1 MSKAKELG
9 NKGEE
14 IAVAHLKSIGYEILH
29 VNWFSQHLELDIVA
43 RDGNELVI
51 VEVKTR
57 GSDSYEH
64 PSEAVSNK
72 KIRFLV
78 NAAEA
83 YIQENNI
90 NLDTR
95 FDVISIVFMG
105 GKFDLEHFINAFYP
119 PVN

>member
-1 MSKAKELG
+1 MSKASELG

-14 IAVAHLKSIGYEILH
+14 LAVQHLKSVGYEILE
-29 VNWFSQHLELDIVA
+29 VNWFSGHLEIDIIA
-43 RDGNELVI
+43 KDGNELVI
-51 VEVKTR
+51 VEVKAR
-57 GSDSYEH
+57 GTDSYEH

-83 YIQENNI
+83 YIFEKDI

-95 FDVISIVFMG
+95 FDVISIIFN
-105 GKFDLEHFINAFYP
+105 GKGFDLEHFRNAFYP
-119 PVN
+119 PLS